1 VRNITSNDSGTA
13 TLIIM
18 GGELG
23 WKKLEELPFLKIRLE
38 KMEVFFLSDFFSCLV
53 NFLSILSILTL

>member
-1 VRNITSNDSGTA
+1 
-13 TLIIM
+13 M

-53 NFLSILSILTL
+53 NFFSCLVNFLSILSILTL